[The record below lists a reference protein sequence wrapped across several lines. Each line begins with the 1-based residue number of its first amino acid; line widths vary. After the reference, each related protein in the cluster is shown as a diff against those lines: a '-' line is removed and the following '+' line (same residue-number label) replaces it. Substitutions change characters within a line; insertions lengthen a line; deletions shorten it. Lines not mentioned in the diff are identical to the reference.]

1 MRCPDVPA
9 GTTNTGTRWTKKRR
23 RKSGLPALAVE
34 VQTHIITS
42 STGPGAVV
50 NVNIHSSYRDSM
62 TTYPGGRNYL
72 GDNLKMNIKTG
83 IGSITIR
90 ILSIL
95 TIVPVL
101 ALMAVAMTP
110 PESTKA
116 A

>member
-1 MRCPDVPA
+1 M
-9 GTTNTGTRWTKKRR
+9 TNTGNRWIKKQR

-50 NVNIHSSYRDSM
+50 NANIHSSYGDSM
-62 TTYPGGRNYL
+62 ITYPGGKNYL
-72 GDNLKMNIKTG
+72 RDNLKMNIKTG
-83 IGSITIR
+83 ICNRTIR
-90 ILSIL
+90 IFSIL
-95 TIVPVL
+95 TMASILVL
-101 ALMAVAMTP
+101 MTAAVTP